1 MHPASLIIALAAL
14 ALLAALSLAANRRL
28 RHLGRLPMHWGRNGQ
43 VTWTAPRPLALALVP
58 ILAAIMLLASA
69 LSGAPPL
76 MTALMALA
84 LIAAHLGHL
93 WLLRRSTPPGAP

>member
-1 MHPASLIIALAAL
+1 MHPASLVIATAAL

-28 RHLGRLPMHWGRNGQ
+28 RHLGRLPMHWGLAGQ

-84 LIAAHLGHL
+84 LIAAHLAHL
-93 WLLRRSTPPGAP
+93 WLIRRTALRGTP